1 MVCATQLDP
10 NQNNQCFAAS
20 PVRARGCQIRAP
32 KKGILG
38 GLSRDSYPPH
48 VTVYP
53 YNGCIG
59 STNPIV
65 RHVMSLTWTLTRICA
80 ISTRPKTCHNT
91 TFTWL
96 ERARPSTK
104 SRGIIGPHA
113 RISYRDIVTVNRCNG
128 HITDTNLDVQRS
140 NIL

>member
-1 MVCATQLDP
+1 MCAAQINP
-10 NQNNQCFAAS
+10 NIPNQCFTAS

-65 RHVMSLTWTLTRICA
+65 RHVMSLTWTPKRMHA
-80 ISTRPKTCHNT
+80 NQRPPKTCHNT
-91 TFTWL
+91 TFTYMTQTHVPQHQIQISWHVAQWHVAPYEL
-96 ERARPSTK
+96 SAFRLSVHVPE
-104 SRGIIGPHA
+104 GPP
-113 RISYRDIVTVNRCNG
+113 T
-128 HITDTNLDVQRS
+128 
-140 NIL
+140 